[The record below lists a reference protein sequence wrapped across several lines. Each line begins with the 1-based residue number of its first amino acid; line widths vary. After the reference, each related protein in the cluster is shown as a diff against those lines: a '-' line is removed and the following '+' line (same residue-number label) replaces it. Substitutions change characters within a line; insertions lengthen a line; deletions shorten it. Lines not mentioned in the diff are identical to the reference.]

1 MIRPLVRFCLRN
13 SIKIQE
19 LSECVK
25 VVFIDEAKHQLEQI
39 GEQETISR
47 LAVMTGMHRRDV
59 SRILA
64 QDIKT
69 SAAGSSLIVNVVG
82 QWRNDKRFQEK
93 SKDGSGQTTK
103 KAKRL
108 SFGSADSEFNK
119 LVALVS
125 TDLNPA
131 TVLFELERVG
141 AIKRCEDQSL
151 ELISESYIP
160 RGDVLEAYKILSEDL
175 DTLSC
180 AVEENMLEQPI
191 VPNHHLRTSYDKIRI
206 DNLPEIKE
214 WFLRE
219 GHAFHLKARN
229 YLSQFDQDIN
239 PDRNYSGKFF
249 KVVCGSFSKIF
260 GR

>member
-1 MIRPLVRFCLRN
+1 VVRPLVRFCLRN

-19 LSECVK
+19 LSECIK
-25 VVFIDEAKHQLEQI
+25 VVFLDEAKHQLEQI

-59 SRILA
+59 SRLLA
-64 QDIKT
+64 QNNR
-69 SAAGSSLIVNVVG
+69 SSTTGNGLIMNVIG
-82 QWRNDKRFQEK
+82 QWRNDKRYQERSK
-93 SKDGSGQTTK
+93 SDTGQSVK
-103 KAKRL
+103 QVKRL
-108 SFGSADSEFNK
+108 SYGSSDSEFNK

-125 TDLNPA
+125 KDLNPA

-141 AIKRCEDQSL
+141 AVKRCEDQSL
-151 ELISESYIP
+151 ELLSESYIP
-160 RGDVLEAYKILSEDL
+160 RGDVLEVYKILSEDL

-191 VPNHHLRTSYDKIRI
+191 VPNHHLRTSYDKIRV

-239 PDRNYSGKFF
+239 PDCKYSGKFF